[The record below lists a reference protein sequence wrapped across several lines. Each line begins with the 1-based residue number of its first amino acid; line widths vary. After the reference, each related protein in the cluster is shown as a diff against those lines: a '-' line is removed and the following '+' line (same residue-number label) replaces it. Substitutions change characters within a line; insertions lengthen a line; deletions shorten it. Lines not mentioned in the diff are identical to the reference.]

1 MGHFVLT
8 GATGFLGGRLA
19 AALLARGHTLTA
31 VLRSEAAAQR
41 LHAAQPP
48 TPALRTVVATPAG
61 RFEALDD
68 ALDAAA
74 DGLPPAA
81 VLHLAACYGRAQEDD
96 AALDQANV
104 ELPLALLD
112 WAARRR
118 AGGCVVA
125 DTVLAA
131 DASRYAA
138 SKAHART
145 RLQARAAAAAL
156 PVIDLR
162 LEHLYGPGDAPERFV
177 PWLAGACRAGSA
189 AVPLGSGRQQR
200 EFVHVDDAVDACLR
214 LLAALPH
221 LGAGWRPTRVSGE
234 PTSVRALAEAVHAIT
249 ASRATLAFGA
259 RPDRPAETDPDAPD
273 DGLLRR
279 LGWRRRIPLADG
291 LRHTL
296 TEASR

>member
-1 MGHFVLT
+1 MGRFVLT

-19 AALLARGHTLTA
+19 AALLARGHVLTA
-31 VLRSEAAAQR
+31 VLRSDAAAQR
-41 LHAAQPP
+41 LRAAHPGVP
-48 TPALRTVVATPAG
+48 GLRTVAASPATLHA
-61 RFEALDD
+61 

-74 DGLPPAA
+74 KGAPAAA
-81 VLHLAACYGRAQEDD
+81 VLHLAACYGRAQESD
-96 AALDQANV
+96 AALAEANV

-112 WAARRR
+112 WAAQRR
-118 AGGCVVA
+118 AGGFVLG

-131 DASRYAA
+131 GASRYAA
-138 SKAHART
+138 SKAHAR
-145 RLQARAAAAAL
+145 RLLHARAVTAAL
-156 PVIDLR
+156 PAVDLR
-162 LEHLYGPGDAPERFV
+162 LEHLYGPGDAPARFV
-177 PWLAGACRAGSA
+177 PWLAGACRAGA
-189 AVPLGSGRQQR
+189 DTIALGSGGQQR
-200 EFVHVDDAVDACLR
+200 EFVHVDDAVDAVLR

-291 LRHTL
+291 LRRTL
-296 TEASR
+296 TEAPR